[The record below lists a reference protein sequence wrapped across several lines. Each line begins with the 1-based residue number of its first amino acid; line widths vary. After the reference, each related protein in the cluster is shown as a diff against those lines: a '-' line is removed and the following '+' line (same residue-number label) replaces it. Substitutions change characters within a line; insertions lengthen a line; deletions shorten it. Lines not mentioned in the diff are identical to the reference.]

1 MASFFGGVSYVTE
14 NEVNVDPNVTLQ
26 LLNTMGVW
34 GKVVDTGI
42 GDNDETGWW
51 WFAATS
57 ALLEC
62 FFPLRISL
70 RCK

>member
-1 MASFFGGVSYVTE
+1 M
-14 NEVNVDPNVTLQ
+14 NVDPNVILQ
-26 LLNTMGVW
+26 LLNTMGAW

-62 FFPLRISL
+62 FR
-70 RCK
+70 

>member
-1 MASFFGGVSYVTE
+1 M
-14 NEVNVDPNVTLQ
+14 NVDPNVILQ
-26 LLNTMGVW
+26 LLNTMGAW

-42 GDNDETGWW
+42 GDNDETVWW

-62 FFPLRISL
+62 FR
-70 RCK
+70 